1 MRTNLIGVLLAA
13 VVLAAL
19 HAGTATGAEQTQLP
33 NLVALPP
40 FDIQIGEADRE
51 SPNDAGPA
59 AIRFATG
66 AANRSDYALEL
77 LGRPSSASEA
87 VAQQCVAWAAPRT
100 CSQHKDVGTF
110 AWHPEHGHY
119 HFQDF
124 ALYELRRLRHDGQPI
139 MRKRGLVATS
149 GKISYCII
157 DYEQEESRGPLY
169 AVAYPLYYSCA
180 AGLGAQGISPGWK
193 DIYTEET
200 VGQQIPLV
208 GIPDGEY
215 ALIVII
221 DPAQRLAEIKE
232 DDNRALARVKL
243 FHRGGSIEVVC
254 IQAPGEECVA
264 EDSPES

>member
-1 MRTNLIGVLLAA
+1 MRTNLIGAVMAV

-19 HAGTATGAEQTQLP
+19 QAGTATGTEQSQLP

-40 FDIQIGEADRE
+40 FEIQIGEADRE
-51 SPNDAGPA
+51 SPNDVGPA

-77 LGRPSSASEA
+77 LGRPSSATEA
-87 VAQQCVAWAAPRT
+87 VAQQCVAWAAPRL
-100 CSQHKDVGTF
+100 CSQRKDVGTF

-124 ALYELRRLRHDGQPI
+124 ALYELRRIRPDGRPI

-157 DYEQEESRGPLY
+157 DYEREENRGPLY
-169 AVAYPLYYSCA
+169 AAPYLLYYSCL
-180 AGLGAQGISPGWK
+180 AGPSAQGISPGWK
-193 DIYTEET
+193 DIYAEST

-208 GIPDGEY
+208 GIPDGKY
-215 ALIVII
+215 ALIVVI
-221 DPAQRLAEIKE
+221 DPARRLAEARE
-232 DDNRALARVKL
+232 DDNLALARIRL
-243 FHRGGSIEVVC
+243 SERGRSIEVLCV
-254 IQAPGEECVA
+254 QAPGEECLD
-264 EDSPES
+264 EDASES